1 MRKFVELLFLVC
13 LLCVA
18 EGVSAAGCRVDVVF
32 QHAPKRANH
41 FDKILERAE
50 AGDAAA
56 QFQAGVAFETGEG
69 AQQDDAAAVKWY
81 RRAAD
86 AGSVAAQNNLGGMFL
101 RGLGVT
107 QDDGEALR
115 WYSRAAGEGY
125 LPAENNV
132 GFMKA
137 CGRGTPPD
145 NEEAVRWYRKTTE
158 KSYAPAEANLAFMYL
173 RVPGGGR

>member
-1 MRKFVELLFLVC
+1 MRRFGALLFLVW

-18 EGVSAAGCRVDVVF
+18 AGVSAAACKVDVVF
-32 QHAPKRANH
+32 QHAPKRVNH
-41 FDKILERAE
+41 FEQILERAE
-50 AGDAAA
+50 AGDRNA
-56 QFQAGVAFETGEG
+56 QFQAGIAFETGEG
-69 AQQDDAAAVKWY
+69 AGRDYSAAAKWY

-101 RGLGVT
+101 RGLGLA

-137 CGRGTPPD
+137 AGRGTPVD
-145 NEEAVRWYRKTTE
+145 DAGAVRWYQRAAE
-158 KSYAPAEANLAFMYL
+158 KGYAPA
-173 RVPGGGR
+173 